1 MGAKH
6 KKKTKKLRRDF
17 GVAVRISEV
26 SLPFQSLS
34 LSSDQTTFEQLPW
47 ICPGVLMKNKGSNIQ
62 ENACF
67 PKHNTVVFIHIFF
80 VFIYILF

>member
-6 KKKTKKLRRDF
+6 KKKKKLRRDF

-47 ICPGVLMKNKGSNIQ
+47 ICPGALMKSKGSNIR